1 MTGRRAAVVGGGLG
15 GLSAAIHLA
24 RSGAEVSL
32 FEAGPRLGGR
42 ANRLELPGGYL
53 FDTGPSLLDYPWL
66 FREVFEEAGRDLDT
80 ELDLLPVE
88 PALTFAWRDGTRFQL
103 TSDLDRLTAECER
116 LEPGSRAGLAAFLHD
131 GAVKYRV
138 AFDKLVTRNEDSPAR
153 WMLALS
159 AAEAG
164 RMSLWRSLYGELSR
178 YFREPRLAEA
188 LGCYAMYLGGSPFE
202 LPGFF
207 TLLPFGEI
215 AHGLWLPRGGIY
227 SLVEAFR
234 RLAEGLGVEIATDRP
249 VARIETSASGE
260 VSGLRFAPG
269 PHGGDGPERVDASV
283 VVSNVDVPTTD
294 TRLAVDGAGRPLSK
308 KAARRA
314 RKMRM
319 TPGVVTFYWALDT
332 QVEDLPHHTVF
343 LPDDYRH
350 SFEQLASKGEIPDD
364 LPFYVAVASAT
375 DPELAPVGGSTVF
388 VLVPTPVLSELSEL
402 AFAGDED
409 ALVDG
414 LRERV
419 LARLAEQGVAVPRE
433 RIVHEEVWTPTEW
446 GERFGLYDGSAFG
459 AAHTLFQVG
468 PFRARNVSSDVPG
481 LYYAGA
487 STTPGT
493 GMPMVTLSG
502 RLAARR
508 VVDAWDGARRGN
520 GRG

>member
-1 MTGRRAAVVGGGLG
+1 MTVVGARRAAVIGGGLG

-24 RSGAEVSL
+24 RGGAEVSL
-32 FEAGPRLGGR
+32 YEGGPRLGGR

-66 FREVFEEAGRDLDT
+66 FREVFEEAGADLDA

-116 LEPGSRAGLAAFLHD
+116 LSPGSRAGLSEFLHD

-234 RLAEGLGVEIATDRP
+234 RLAESLGVAIETDRP
-249 VARIETSASGE
+249 VARIETDGSGA
-260 VSGLRFAPG
+260 VSGLRFAPR
-269 PHGGDGPERVDASV
+269 PDGGDGLERVDARV

-294 TRLAVDGAGRPLSK
+294 TRLAVDETGRPLSRT
-308 KAARRA
+308 AARRA
-314 RKMRM
+314 RKTRM

-332 QVEDLPHHTVF
+332 QVTDLPHHTVF

-350 SFEQLASKGEIPDD
+350 SFEQLASKGMIPDD

-375 DPELAPVGGSTVF
+375 DPELAPAGGSTVF
-388 VLVPTPVLSELSEL
+388 VLVPTPVLSELGEPD
-402 AFAGDED
+402 DE
-409 ALVDG
+409 ALVDR
-414 LRERV
+414 LRDRV
-419 LARLAEQGVAVPRE
+419 LGRLAEHGVPVPRQ

-508 VVDAWDGARRGN
+508 VESVWDAKARGN